1 MDKQLYLIIQTNKY
15 TGNFERELL
24 AYVFGLD
31 DDGYA
36 DDEELSLFREQDA
49 DDYEWQFK
57 ENFSMT
63 HFGRYDS
70 EYHCH
75 KIISHPTNESYD
87 CDSIAIAMN
96 EELSE
101 ELWELMI
108 KRLNDFCEYMQNKR
122 WGTKD
127 IKILDVSYYVSR
139 LKKLTHQHEDKGE

>member
-1 MDKQLYLIIQTNKY
+1 MDNQLYLVIQTNKY

-36 DDEELSLFREQDA
+36 DEEELDLFRNQDN
-49 DDYEWQFK
+49 DDYEWQYK
-57 ENFSMT
+57 KCFSMT
-63 HFGRYDS
+63 HFGRFDS

-75 KIISHPTNESYD
+75 KIISHPDNKDYN

-96 EELSE
+96 ERLSQK
-101 ELWELMI
+101 LWELMI
-108 KRLNDFCEYMQNKR
+108 KRLNDFCDYMENKQ
-122 WGTKD
+122 WGTKG

-139 LKKLTHQHEDKGE
+139 LVKEPTN